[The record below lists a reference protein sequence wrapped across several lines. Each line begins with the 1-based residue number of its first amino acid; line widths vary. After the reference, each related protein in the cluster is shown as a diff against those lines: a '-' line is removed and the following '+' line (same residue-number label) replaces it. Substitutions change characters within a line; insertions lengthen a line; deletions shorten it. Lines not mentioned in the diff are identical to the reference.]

1 MKKAGEGSDQTEGD
15 PLVRV
20 TGQRATG
27 QGATFGFGFGL
38 AGEAFLLGICFF
50 VLIGFGAA
58 WGQEPVPDKS
68 KKDYQVFDLGEIY
81 VTSDKPPAVQGMAI
95 TNEVSA
101 EDIKATNSHTVAEAL
116 TYVPG
121 IRVSAGRKNE
131 PDIQIHGMSQ
141 DKVLVLIDGVPY
153 YETKYGKLDMNQIPV
168 DNIAKIEVIKGAPSV
183 LYGPNALMGVV
194 NIITKKGTEKIAAQA
209 TVEGGPNYTNRE
221 SLSHGWKIG
230 MLNYWLNYSHQQT
243 DGWRMSDD
251 FDPKLGRIRYRPNDP
266 VYGQWRSTYLEGG
279 GLRNN
284 SDYNQHSVWA
294 KVGIDPSPGSEYYVN
309 AHFIT
314 KEKGDPPNIY
324 GGSSIWTD
332 GRPYGS
338 HFWGAGYLPAFSQV
352 FDRITKYQDW
362 GIDLSGQQKVLDQ
375 LTLKGKV
382 FYHNHADDYT
392 SYSDLS
398 YNTELAVSNYRDY
411 IVGGYLIG
419 DYRPVEWDAIR
430 FSFHYKGDSHK
441 ERADAYLPFE
451 DYFSTTGSV
460 GLENEFNLI
469 KNLSVV
475 VGLSYDWFDVTK
487 AKANNVNKNTGVL
500 INQYNPGK
508 PDIMDGWCPM
518 LGATYTFP
526 DTTKLYGS
534 IAHKVRFPRLSQI
547 YGSSGNLDLQAETA
561 INYTLGVS
569 RPFSK
574 YAWGELAWFYHD
586 LANFIDRPDPN
597 PSTPYENFAKIG
609 MTGVELTGEFYPLK
623 DFSLWEDLK
632 LWASYTYNNARDI
645 SVGRVTDKVRNVPAH
660 KVDMG
665 IHLTIPYIETGLDV
679 VGVYVGETYA
689 ILPTPSRTTDPTI
702 KNDDYFTMNL
712 RISKSFLK
720 YFEAYVAIN
729 NIFDRNYEAEYGFPA
744 PGRSFYFGISAKY

>member
-1 MKKAGEGSDQTEGD
+1 MKKAGEGS
-15 PLVRV
+15 
-20 TGQRATG
+20 
-27 QGATFGFGFGL
+27 L
-38 AGEAFLLGICFF
+38 AKKAFLLGICSV

-58 WGQEPVPDKS
+58 WGQESGKEAGKEAGKESAPS
-68 KKDYQVFDLGEIY
+68 ERKKDYQEFNLGEVY

-95 TNEVSA
+95 TTEVTA
-101 EDIKATNSHTVAEAL
+101 EEIKATNSHTVAEAL

-131 PDIQIHGMSQ
+131 PDIQIHGLSQ

-168 DNIAKIEVIKGAPSV
+168 DNVAKIEVIKGAPSV
-183 LYGPNALMGVV
+183 IYGPNALIGVV
-194 NIITKKGTEKIAAQA
+194 NIITKKGTQKVAAQA
-209 TVEGGPNYTNRE
+209 TVEAGPNYTNRE
-221 SLSHGWKIG
+221 SLSHGWQVG

-243 DGWRMSDD
+243 DGWRMSED
-251 FDPKLGRIRYRPNDP
+251 FDPQLGRIRYRPNDP

-294 KVGIDPSPGSEYYVN
+294 KVGIDPSEGSEYYVN
-309 AHFIT
+309 AHYIT

-332 GRPYGS
+332 GRPYGQ
-338 HFWGAGYLPAFSQV
+338 HFWGPGFLPAFSQV

-362 GIDLSGQQKVLDQ
+362 GLDFSGQQKIFDN

-392 SYSDLS
+392 SYSDLN
-398 YNTELAVSNYRDY
+398 YATEIAVSNYKDY
-411 IVGGYLIG
+411 IVGGFLIG
-419 DYRPVEWDAIR
+419 DYWPVAWDAIR
-430 FSFHYKGDSHK
+430 FAFHYKGDSHK
-441 ERADAYLPFE
+441 ERADDYLPFE

-460 GLENEFNLI
+460 ALENEFNLI

-487 AKANNVNKNTGVL
+487 AEANNVNSTTGAL
-500 INQYNPGK
+500 INQYNPLK

-518 LGATYTFP
+518 VGATYTLF
-526 DTTKLYGS
+526 DTKLYGS
-534 IAHKVRFPRLSQI
+534 IARKVRFPRLSQLF
-547 YGSSGNLDLQAETA
+547 GSSGNPNLNAETA
-561 INYTLGVS
+561 INYTLGAS
-569 RPFSK
+569 RPLTK
-574 YAWGELAWFYHD
+574 YASGEVAWFYHD
-586 LANFIDRPDPN
+586 LTNFIDRPSSVPG
-597 PSTPYENFAKIG
+597 TPYENYAKIG

-623 DFSLWEDLK
+623 DFSLWEDLT
-632 LWASYTYNNARDI
+632 LWVSYTYNNARDV

-665 IHLTIPYIETGLDV
+665 LHLTVPYIKTGLDV
-679 VGVYVGETYA
+679 VGVYVGETYT
-689 ILPTPSRTTDPTI
+689 ILPSPSRPTDPTI

-712 RISKSFLK
+712 RISKTFLK

-729 NIFDRNYEAEYGFPA
+729 NIFDTDYESEYGFPA
-744 PGRSFYFGISAKY
+744 PGRNFYFGVSAKY